1 MRSWYA
7 RVLPYAQEH
16 TAAHKRSLWTSLG
29 SASTNLAIRWLGN
42 CLTERNQALFGFADR
57 LTRTSS
63 STPIA
68 PAYVELSFPRDV
80 FPYLDLAL
88 TRRWDEPSIT
98 HFLKSLVE
106 SFFIFVYHPRV
117 FKQTA

>member
-63 STPIA
+63 GAPIA
-68 PAYVELSFPRDV
+68 PSYLEPGLPRNIFGGLGLRV
-80 FPYLDLAL
+80 DL
-88 TRRWDEPSIT
+88 
-98 HFLKSLVE
+98 
-106 SFFIFVYHPRV
+106 
-117 FKQTA
+117 